1 MNSIRNRVYAG
12 EIAGGADTV
21 EYVIVAI
28 VAVIIGAALIAFGNK
43 MQQQITEAK
52 EAQEELQQMVISL
65 KNIAKQKLESGETA
79 AAKAILSQVQQYA
92 PDDDEIKTLLHNLE
106 EEVQ

>member
-1 MNSIRNRVYAG
+1 
-12 EIAGGADTV
+12 
-21 EYVIVAI
+21 
-28 VAVIIGAALIAFGNK
+28 

-65 KNIAKQKLESGETA
+65 KNIAKQKLESGENV

>member
-1 MNSIRNRVYAG
+1 MI
-12 EIAGGADTV
+12 
-21 EYVIVAI
+21 
-28 VAVIIGAALIAFGNK
+28 
-43 MQQQITEAK
+43 
-52 EAQEELQQMVISL
+52 ISL
-65 KNIAKQKLESGETA
+65 KNIAKQKLESGENV

>member
-1 MNSIRNRVYAG
+1 
-12 EIAGGADTV
+12 
-21 EYVIVAI
+21 
-28 VAVIIGAALIAFGNK
+28 
-43 MQQQITEAK
+43 MQQQLTEAN
-52 EAQEELQQMVISL
+52 EAQKELQQMIISL
-65 KNIAKQKLESGETA
+65 KNIAKQKLESGETV

>member
-1 MNSIRNRVYAG
+1 MEHLKIVWAFTRSWKSNVDLCGNGSQQDAAADNRSKGSAG
-12 EIAGGADTV
+12 RITTNGH
-21 EYVIVAI
+21 
-28 VAVIIGAALIAFGNK
+28 LI
-43 MQQQITEAK
+43 
-52 EAQEELQQMVISL
+52 

>member
-1 MNSIRNRVYAG
+1 MKKCLGIYPKLEKVMLAYAEMVRNR
-12 EIAGGADTV
+12 
-21 EYVIVAI
+21 
-28 VAVIIGAALIAFGNK
+28 
-43 MQQQITEAK
+43 MQQQLTEAN
-52 EAQEELQQMVISL
+52 EAQKELQQMIISL
-65 KNIAKQKLESGETA
+65 KNIAKQKLESGETV